1 MSSDGE
7 NDVKEAR
14 SSKSSSDKKKSMRK
28 RLGLPKKSKSGR
40 AKSNGGKPDRSQSE
54 RAERS
59 FDNNS
64 SNNSHH
70 NSSNSLSS
78 RSLNPNDDSSL
89 SLKLMEVNNSIAS
102 DAIEASMS
110 SAAGIATTTSVEKKK
125 DRVSRDARR
134 IGKGVMKRVR
144 SLSRSR
150 SSRRN
155 RNNYDGS
162 DTESSDYSSSSEGG
176 SRRPK
181 STVVTVTSC
190 RSDGYYNQKAPGS
203 TSKLPRKAPTNLKLF
218 HELAVGLK
226 DAFAAV
232 GQTPTKPE
240 LTQEITDEETGETK
254 IVAGMS
260 EEEFAGRTI
269 LWDFMGNIDFVRM
282 ETIVYLFV
290 IFNNHPCQSP
300 SYLPSLCFDFFF
312 L

>member
-7 NDVKEAR
+7 NDAKEAKP
-14 SSKSSSDKKKSMRK
+14 SKTGEKKKSMRK
-28 RLGLPKKSKSGR
+28 RLGLPKKSKIGR
-40 AKSNGGKPDRSQSE
+40 TKSSSSKLDRSS
-54 RAERS
+54 S
-59 FDNNS
+59 DKGFDNNN
-64 SNNSHH
+64 NNS
-70 NSSNSLSS
+70 SKSLTT
-78 RSLNPNDDSSL
+78 NEDSSI
-89 SLKLMEVNNSIAS
+89 KLIDVNDSIAS
-102 DAIEASMS
+102 DAIVASMN
-110 SAAGIATTTSVEKKK
+110 SAAAIATSSSGEKKEG
-125 DRVSRDARR
+125 RVSRDARR

-155 RNNYDGS
+155 RNHDAS

-240 LTQEITDEETGETK
+240 LTQEVTDEATGETR
-254 IVAGMS
+254 IVVGMS
-260 EEEFAGRTI
+260 DEEFSGRTI
-269 LWDFMGNIDFVRM
+269 LWDFMGNIDFVSFIGM
-282 ETIVYLFV
+282 PSILISCFCVFQLTIYF
-290 IFNNHPCQSP
+290 HS
-300 SYLPSLCFDFFF
+300 SK
-312 L
+312 